1 MLKEVI
7 IHCRASGIP
16 PPTITWNLNGVNIQ
30 HNEIKHKDYKNG
42 TLKIK
47 RVMPTDEGNLQ
58 CLAGNAAGLDT
69 ATSSIIVVGRIK
81 IRGSHPEVFCKKEF
95 YKISHLCRNLFF
107 SKAAGVAYNFIIKE
121 TPTLAENTFFNKHL
135 RWLLVKNFLSSKK
148 KSQEM
153 FIKKEVLAQGF
164 PENFATPLRITFS
177 SKPLGDC
184 FCLFYFLICHFLRHT

>member
-1 MLKEVI
+1 MLTNALSREAITLNIGDTLITNMLKEVI

-42 TLKIK
+42 TLKIN

-69 ATSSIIVVGRIK
+69 AASSIIVVGRIK

-95 YKISHLCRNLFF
+95 
-107 SKAAGVAYNFIIKE
+107 
-121 TPTLAENTFFNKHL
+121 
-135 RWLLVKNFLSSKK
+135 
-148 KSQEM
+148 
-153 FIKKEVLAQGF
+153 
-164 PENFATPLRITFS
+164 
-177 SKPLGDC
+177 
-184 FCLFYFLICHFLRHT
+184 